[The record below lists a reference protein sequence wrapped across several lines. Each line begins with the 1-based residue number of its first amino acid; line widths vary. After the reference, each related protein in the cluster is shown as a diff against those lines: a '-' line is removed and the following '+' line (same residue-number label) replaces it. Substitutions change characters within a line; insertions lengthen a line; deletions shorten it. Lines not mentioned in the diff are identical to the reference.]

1 MGLHSRTRER
11 ARSSPL
17 PKGPPVVVL
26 AFAGTRPEVLKL
38 APIVVAAKENPRLSL
53 RLCFSGQQGELAQG
67 IARELGI
74 SPDYDL
80 PHEGAPKTLSL
91 SMGTL
96 MARLD
101 GIVDAVNPHGIVVQG
116 DTTTA
121 VAGSFIA
128 FHRQLPSFHVEAG
141 LRTDNPHRPFPEE
154 MNRRLITRL
163 STVHFAP
170 TEHARSNLLA
180 EGVAESRIFVTGN
193 TIVDTLKAFGRN
205 AQPSDPGSSKRS
217 RVVVTL
223 HRRENAEVVHGVVS
237 AIRTLSTR
245 EDVEIIWVSHP
256 NATGR
261 AVIRALSELSNVRLV
276 PPHGYKEFVSLLS
289 GARAVLTDS
298 GGVQEEAPVLGVPVV
313 VLRRETDRPEA
324 IGSGNAVLAGTD
336 ADRIVEACEK
346 LLDDPE
352 EYARRSQVASPF
364 GDGRAGPRIC
374 EAIERHF
381 HRPSR
386 RPPPA

>member
-1 MGLHSRTRER
+1 M
-11 ARSSPL
+11 RSGPL
-17 PKGPPVVVL
+17 PEEAPPIVL

-38 APIVVAAKENPRLSL
+38 APIVRAAQGNPHISL

-74 SPDYDL
+74 TADYEL
-80 PHEGAPKTLSL
+80 PHEGAPKNLSL

-96 MARLD
+96 MTRLD
-101 GIVDAVNPHGIVVQG
+101 GVVEQVKPRGIIIQG

-128 FHRQLPSFHVEAG
+128 FHRHLPSFHVEAG
-141 LRTDNPHRPFPEE
+141 LRTDDPHRPFPEE

-180 EGVAESRIFVTGN
+180 EGVPESAIIVTGN
-193 TIVDTLKAFGRN
+193 TIVDTLKAFGKD
-205 AQPSDPGSSKRS
+205 AEPLDPKGERRS

-223 HRRENAEVVHGVVS
+223 HRRENAEVVESVVS
-237 AIRTLSTR
+237 AIRALSAR
-245 EDVEIIWVSHP
+245 EDVEIVWVTHP

-261 AVIRALSELSNVRLV
+261 AAIRALSALDNVRLV
-276 PPHGYKEFVSLLS
+276 PPHGYREFVSLLS
-289 GARAVLTDS
+289 SARAVLTDS

-352 EYARRSQVASPF
+352 EHARRSRVASPF

-374 EAIERHF
+374 AAIERHF
-381 HRPSR
+381 RQCSA
-386 RPPPA
+386 RPPSA